1 MVRHVNTTL
10 ARSMYNFDDF
20 AAYHG
25 TALAMRDRL
34 LVAWNE
40 THQAYATKDPKR
52 VYCTPSSS
60 VSLLMVDLSL
70 EFLMGRTLDN
80 AMLNIG
86 MKDVATGSSRFQGT
100 VD

>member
-1 MVRHVNTTL
+1 
-10 ARSMYNFDDF
+10 MYNFDDF

-52 VYCTPSSS
+52 VYCTCLLWINVNCRFVVG
-60 VSLLMVDLSL
+60 VSY
-70 EFLMGRTLDN
+70 G
-80 AMLNIG
+80 
-86 MKDVATGSSRFQGT
+86 KDFG
-100 VD
+100 